1 MNCGRDL
8 TLISEGMS
16 SHCLSRPVA
25 HQRSTSDTRS
35 APHGRAPLYGRLP
48 YNVDMASSHAPSA
61 GLLASADAIEGD
73 LVALRRRLHRVPELG
88 LDLPRT
94 KAIVMETLSRLP
106 VEITEHSDTS
116 GIVALLKGEADGGG
130 AVVLLR
136 GDMDALPL
144 TERTGLPYSV
154 DEPRMHACGHDLHT
168 SMLLGAAR
176 ILCEWRESMPGSVV
190 FMFQPGEEGF
200 DGAQHMID
208 AGVLGAAGRTVD
220 AAYALHVNPAVLPF
234 GTVATRSGTLLS
246 AVGTMIVRVIGQGGH
261 GSRPHRAKDPVPV
274 LAEIVLALQSMVTRQ
289 FDAFDPVILTV
300 GVLRAGTKFNIIPDD
315 ATFEATVRTFSA
327 EQAKEVEMRATLL
340 CSGIAASHGLKAE
353 VEFHHLYPT
362 TINAPSEAAR
372 MMRIAAE
379 LFGED
384 NIHEYSNPQPG
395 SEDFSRILQKVPGAL
410 AFLGAC
416 PLDDDPT
423 TAAYNHSAHAVY
435 DDSVVSRGVALLAAT
450 AWDRMTETVE
460 QRVDRASS

>member
-1 MNCGRDL
+1 
-8 TLISEGMS
+8 LIG
-16 SHCLSRPVA
+16 
-25 HQRSTSDTRS
+25 
-35 APHGRAPLYGRLP
+35 
-48 YNVDMASSHAPSA
+48 
-61 GLLASADAIEGD
+61 
-73 LVALRRRLHRVPELG
+73 LRRRLHRVPELG

-94 KAIVMETLSRLP
+94 KEIVMEALDGLP
-106 VEITEHSDTS
+106 VEITEHTDTS
-116 GIVALLKGEADGGG
+116 GVVAVLKGEADRGDG

-144 TERTGLPYSV
+144 TEQTGLPYAA

-168 SMLLGAAR
+168 SMLLGAAE
-176 ILCEWRESMPGSVV
+176 ILSLWRASMPGSVV

-200 DGAQHMID
+200 DGARHMID
-208 AGVLGAAGRTVD
+208 AGVLGAAGRMAD
-220 AAYALHVNPAVLPF
+220 AAYALHVTPAVLPF

-246 AVGTMIVRVIGQGGH
+246 AVGTMTVRVIGRGGH

-315 ATFEATVRTFSA
+315 AYLEATVRTFAA
-327 EQAKEVEMRATLL
+327 EQAKEVEARAILL
-340 CSGIAASHGLKAE
+340 CTGIAASHGLTAA

-362 TINAPSEAAR
+362 TSNAPSEAGR
-372 MMRIAAE
+372 IMRVAAE

-384 NIHEYSNPQPG
+384 SVHEYINPQPG
-395 SEDFSRILQKVPGAL
+395 SEDFSRVLDKVPGAM

-416 PLDDDPT
+416 PLDGDPT
-423 TAAYNHSAHAVY
+423 NAAYNHSAHAVY
-435 DDSVVSRGVALLAAT
+435 DDSVVSRGAALLAAT
-450 AWDRMTETVE
+450 AWDRMTEME
-460 QRVDRASS
+460 KQREKRTST